1 MKRLPR
7 PRLHRIYNPIDNR
20 PVDKSQS
27 NPVMLQN
34 GVDTYN
40 YFKSC
45 SSYYSGY
52 SARKH
57 YDWSIVDDGVEYNNF
72 RLGCGGSA
80 IPGSGQGFDQYINS
94 DLYRLQNPDFETDW
108 AANSSIYPSGRPLLV
123 NRILQNYLLYPT
135 YNVGTFTGLNGG
147 QYVPSAHIPF
157 IPSANFFA
165 TLSSCY
171 WEEIVEAA
179 YNSFKDSLEEQ
190 EGSSAVSGKYDEDS
204 YERKLVVDQI
214 RSNPGDAAKTEK
226 KVENNETVVYSET
239 LEEFEKEYQA
249 FIEMLKA
256 QKSQKS

>member
-20 PVDKSQS
+20 PVNSAF
-27 NPVMLQN
+27 NPWMLEKAN
-34 GVDTYN
+34 ETYT
-40 YFKSC
+40 
-45 SSYYSGY
+45 YYSGL
-52 SARKH
+52 SGLSST
-57 YDWSIVDDGVEYNNF
+57 DLGVICQDGVEYNNF
-72 RLGCGGSA
+72 RLGCPSA
-80 IPGSGQGFDQYINS
+80 DISYSDPGFDQYS
-94 DLYRLQNPDFETDW
+94 SSELYRLQNPDFETDW

-123 NRILQNYLLYPT
+123 KRILQNYLLYPT

-179 YNSFKDSLEEQ
+179 YNSFKDSLKEQ

-256 QKSQKS
+256 QKT

>member
-20 PVDKSQS
+20 PVNSAEY
-27 NPVMLQN
+27 NPWMLEK
-34 GVDTYN
+34 GIETYT
-40 YFKSC
+40 
-45 SSYYSGY
+45 YYSGLSGLSSTDLKGLCDY
-52 SARKH
+52 
-57 YDWSIVDDGVEYNNF
+57 GVEYNNF

-80 IPGSGQGFDQYINS
+80 IPNTGIGNDQYINS

-123 NRILQNYLLYPT
+123 KRILQNYLLYPT

-171 WEEIVEAA
+171 WEEIIEAA
-179 YNSFKDSLEEQ
+179 YNSFKDSLEGQ
-190 EGSSAVSGKYDEDS
+190 EGSSAISGKYDEDS

-214 RSNPGDAAKTEK
+214 RSNPGDAVKTEK

-256 QKSQKS
+256 QKAQKS

>member
-7 PRLHRIYNPIDNR
+7 PRLHKIYNPIDNR
-20 PVDKSQS
+20 SVNSAEY
-27 NPVMLQN
+27 NPWMLEKAN
-34 GVDTYN
+34 ETYT
-40 YFKSC
+40 
-45 SSYYSGY
+45 YYSGF
-52 SARKH
+52 SGLSST
-57 YDWSIVDDGVEYNNF
+57 DLGFICQDGLEYNNF
-72 RLGCGGSA
+72 RLGCDGSA
-80 IPGSGQGFDQYINS
+80 IPDSGPGFDQYIHS

-108 AANSSIYPSGRPLLV
+108 EANSSIYTNGRPLLV
-123 NRILQNYLLYPT
+123 KRILHNYLLYPT
-135 YNVGTFTGLNGG
+135 YNVGKFTGLNGG

-190 EGSSAVSGKYDEDS
+190 EGSSAIIGKYDEDS

-214 RSNPGDAAKTEK
+214 RSNPGDVVKTEK

-256 QKSQKS
+256 QKAKGHK

>member
-20 PVDKSQS
+20 PVNSAEY
-27 NPVMLQN
+27 NPWMLEK
-34 GVDTYN
+34 GIETYT
-40 YFKSC
+40 
-45 SSYYSGY
+45 YYSGL
-52 SARKH
+52 SGLSST
-57 YDWSIVDDGVEYNNF
+57 DLSGICQDGVEYNNF
-72 RLGCGGSA
+72 RLGCPSA
-80 IPGSGQGFDQYINS
+80 DISYSDPGFDQYS
-94 DLYRLQNPDFETDW
+94 SSELYRLQNPDFETDW

-123 NRILQNYLLYPT
+123 KRILQNYLLYPT

-256 QKSQKS
+256 QKAQKS

>member
-20 PVDKSQS
+20 PVNSEEY
-27 NPVMLQN
+27 NPWMLEK
-34 GVDTYN
+34 GIETYT
-40 YFKSC
+40 
-45 SSYYSGY
+45 YYSGL
-52 SARKH
+52 SGLSST
-57 YDWSIVDDGVEYNNF
+57 DLGGLCQDGVEYNNF
-72 RLGCGGSA
+72 RLGCSGSA
-80 IPGSGQGFDQYINS
+80 IPGSGQGYDQYINS
-94 DLYRLQNPDFETDW
+94 DLYKLQNPDFETDW

-123 NRILQNYLLYPT
+123 HRILQNYLLYPT
-135 YNVGTFTGLNGG
+135 YNVGTFSGLNGG

-165 TLSSCY
+165 TISSCY
-171 WEEIVEAA
+171 WEEIIEAA
-179 YNSFKDSLEEQ
+179 YNSFKDSLEGQ
-190 EGSSAVSGKYDEDS
+190 EGSSAISGKYDEDS

-214 RSNPGDAAKTEK
+214 RSNPGDAVKTEK

-256 QKSQKS
+256 QKAQKS

>member
-20 PVDKSQS
+20 EVNSDEYNPEMLDKGIETYTLYEQLSALS
-27 NPVMLQN
+27 ASDLN
-34 GVDTYN
+34 GLCDY
-40 YFKSC
+40 
-45 SSYYSGY
+45 
-52 SARKH
+52 
-57 YDWSIVDDGVEYNNF
+57 GVEYNNF
-72 RLGCGGSA
+72 RLSSFGHL
-80 IPGSGQGFDQYINS
+80 IPSTGIGNDQYINS

-123 NRILQNYLLYPT
+123 KRILQNYLLYPI
-135 YNVGTFTGLNGG
+135 YNVGTFSGLNGG

-165 TLSSCY
+165 TISSCY
-171 WEEIVEAA
+171 WEEIIEAA
-179 YNSFKDSLEEQ
+179 YNSFKDSLKEQ
-190 EGSSAVSGKYDEDS
+190 EGSSAISGKYDEDS

-214 RSNPGDAAKTEK
+214 RSNPGDTVKTEK

-256 QKSQKS
+256 QKAQKS

>member
-20 PVDKSQS
+20 PVNSAEY
-27 NPVMLQN
+27 NPWMLEK
-34 GVDTYN
+34 GIETYT
-40 YFKSC
+40 
-45 SSYYSGY
+45 YYSGLSGLSSTDLKGLCDY
-52 SARKH
+52 
-57 YDWSIVDDGVEYNNF
+57 GVEYNNF

-80 IPGSGQGFDQYINS
+80 IPNTGIGNDQYINS
-94 DLYRLQNPDFETDW
+94 DLYKLQNPDFETDW

-123 NRILQNYLLYPT
+123 KRILQNYLLYPT
-135 YNVGTFTGLNGG
+135 YNVGTFSGLNGG

-190 EGSSAVSGKYDEDS
+190 EGSGAVSGKYDEDS

-214 RSNPGDAAKTEK
+214 RSNPGDAVKTEK
-226 KVENNETVVYSET
+226 KIENNETVVYSET

-256 QKSQKS
+256 QKAQQS

>member
-20 PVDKSQS
+20 PVNSAF
-27 NPVMLQN
+27 NPWMLEKAN
-34 GVDTYN
+34 ETYT
-40 YFKSC
+40 
-45 SSYYSGY
+45 YYSGL
-52 SARKH
+52 SGLSST
-57 YDWSIVDDGVEYNNF
+57 DLGVICQDGVEYNNF
-72 RLGCGGSA
+72 RLGCPSA
-80 IPGSGQGFDQYINS
+80 DISYSDPGFDQYS
-94 DLYRLQNPDFETDW
+94 SSELYRLQNPDFETDW

-123 NRILQNYLLYPT
+123 KRILQNYLLYPT

-179 YNSFKDSLEEQ
+179 YNSFKDSLKEQ

-226 KVENNETVVYSET
+226 QVENNETVVYSET

-256 QKSQKS
+256 QKT

>member
-20 PVDKSQS
+20 PVNSAEY
-27 NPVMLQN
+27 NPWMLEKAN
-34 GVDTYN
+34 ETYT
-40 YFKSC
+40 
-45 SSYYSGY
+45 YYSGL
-52 SARKH
+52 SGLSST
-57 YDWSIVDDGVEYNNF
+57 DLGELCQDGLEYNNF

-80 IPGSGQGFDQYINS
+80 IPGSGQGYDQYINS
-94 DLYRLQNPDFETDW
+94 ELYRLQNPDFETDW

-123 NRILQNYLLYPT
+123 KRILQNYLLYPT
-135 YNVGTFTGLNGG
+135 YNVGTFSGLNGG
-147 QYVPSAHIPF
+147 QYIPSAHIPF

-165 TLSSCY
+165 TISSCY
-171 WEEIVEAA
+171 WEEIIEAA
-179 YNSFKDSLEEQ
+179 YNSFKTSLEGQ
-190 EGSSAVSGKYDEDS
+190 EGQSAISGKYDEDS

-214 RSNPGDAAKTEK
+214 RSNPGDAVKTEK